1 MKNIFS
7 ILSIT
12 SLLLITACSKE
23 IKVKNQLT
31 SQNGIWKVDTV
42 KWVKVNVNSLVDV
55 GIGTELNA
63 GQFQFNSNG
72 TGSFDITIDGTLEHK
87 DFTWSTNGSDVSIA
101 DTVSNHEEVVVYS
114 IEHNTS
120 SKQVWFS
127 SETIVEPGDVYN
139 RELKISMSL

>member
-1 MKNIFS
+1 MKNLIT

-12 SLLLITACSKE
+12 CLFLITACSKE

-42 KWVKVNVNSLVDV
+42 KWVKVSVNSLVDV
-55 GIGTELNA
+55 GVGTELNA

-72 TGSFDITIDGTLEHK
+72 TGSYDITIDGTLEHK
-87 DFTWSTNGSDVSIA
+87 DFTWTTNGSDVSIA
-101 DTVSNHEEVVVYS
+101 DTISNHEEVVVYN
-114 IEHNTS
+114 IEHNS
-120 SKQVWFS
+120 ADKQVWFS
-127 SETIVEPGDVYN
+127 SETIVEPNDVYN